1 MTGLNA
7 LCEKLRLRL
16 PAPATAPLPLDPL
29 VWYAAVALILRQSL
43 ADTELLII
51 KRAVNPLDHW
61 SGNLALP
68 GGRHQIEDT
77 DLCATAIRETFEEV
91 GIDLSSGGAKLLG
104 HLEMMRTTNP
114 RLPRITIVPFVAI
127 APYPYHISIAGRE
140 APPLLLNC
148 EVEASFWISIGYLLR
163 EGPSAVHRL
172 IIEGQEHQW
181 PAYGT
186 AQGLI
191 WGVTEKIL
199 TGFLALLR

>member
-1 MTGLNA
+1 MTGLTI

-16 PAPATAPLPLDPL
+16 PAATAPLSLDPQ
-29 VWYAAVALILRQSL
+29 VRHAAVALILRQSL

-77 DLCATAIRETFEEV
+77 DLCATAIRETYEEV
-91 GIDLSSGGAKLLG
+91 GIDLSSGGGEVLG
-104 HLEMMRTTNP
+104 CLEMTGTTSP
-114 RLPRITIVPFVAI
+114 RLPQITIAPFVAI
-127 APYPYHISIAGRE
+127 APSVYHVSTPGRK

-148 EVEASFWISIGYLLR
+148 EVEASFWISTGRLLR
-163 EGPSAVHRL
+163 EGPSVLHRL

-181 PAYGT
+181 PAYET